1 LRRKTLS
8 VSAAVNAQIC
18 AFESRAPTSHTQL
31 QEGPPAGVDKRR
43 ARQLGG
49 TIAALSAS
57 QLSRATTGIA
67 CISRAPHVAPMVS
80 TLLGRLMAFGVGVG
94 VGSAGS
100 YYFILEELKSSTA
113 AILAANKALAARV
126 GKVESAAK
134 KQ

>member
-1 LRRKTLS
+1 MRR
-8 VSAAVNAQIC
+8 
-18 AFESRAPTSHTQL
+18 FELCFRCRATPPWQL
-31 QEGPPAGVDKRR
+31 E
-43 ARQLGG
+43 
-49 TIAALSAS
+49 
-57 QLSRATTGIA
+57 LSRATRHCIA
-67 CISRAPHVAPMVS
+67 TRAQPHVAPMVS

>member
-1 LRRKTLS
+1 MRVADAVGRRRRQRAGLRFRVAGAHKS
-8 VSAAVNAQIC
+8 HAAAG
-18 AFESRAPTSHTQL
+18 
-31 QEGPPAGVDKRR
+31 GPPGRRR

>member
-1 LRRKTLS
+1 
-8 VSAAVNAQIC
+8 
-18 AFESRAPTSHTQL
+18 
-31 QEGPPAGVDKRR
+31 
-43 ARQLGG
+43 
-49 TIAALSAS
+49 
-57 QLSRATTGIA
+57 
-67 CISRAPHVAPMVS
+67 
-80 TLLGRLMAFGVGVG
+80 MAFGVGVG